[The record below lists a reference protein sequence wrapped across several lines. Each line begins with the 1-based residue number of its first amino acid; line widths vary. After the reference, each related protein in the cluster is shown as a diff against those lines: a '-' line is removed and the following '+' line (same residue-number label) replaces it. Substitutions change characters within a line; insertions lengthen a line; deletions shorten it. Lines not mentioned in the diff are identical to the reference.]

1 MNNELIRKIA
11 IAAMPT
17 IDVEKWLD
25 SIIEVSV
32 EWGIKDERL
41 CMFLAHLGHESNDL
55 NSLVENLNYSVEAL
69 LKLFS
74 RSRISHEDCHRYGRK
89 AGQSANQQALA
100 NILYGGEWGFK
111 HLGNDKY
118 NDGWNFRGRGAI
130 QLTGRF
136 NYRKCGKA
144 LGVDLLNEPHHLS
157 RDKLTTLRAAAWFY
171 NTRTR
176 GTDIVQV
183 TRQINGGSNGLEDR
197 RQRFERALQA
207 FTSFA

>member
-1 MNNELIRKIA
+1 MTDDKLKQIIL
-11 IAAMPT
+11 AAMPNC
-17 IDVEKWLD
+17 DVDKWLD
-25 SIIEVSV
+25 SVRYACDKWEIT
-32 EWGIKDERL
+32 GERL
-41 CMFLAHLGHESNDL
+41 CMFLAQVGHEANDL
-55 NSLVENLNYSVEAL
+55 NTLTENLNYSVEAL
-69 LKLFS
+69 LRVFG
-74 RSRISHEDCHRYGRK
+74 RHRISHEDCHRYGRK

-144 LGVDLLNEPHHLS
+144 LGVDLLNNPEWLE
-157 RDKLTTLRAAAWFY
+157 RDKRVCMEAAAWFY

-207 FTSFA
+207 FRNHT